1 MFEILAST
9 FVLLQLAMSVTYLI
23 EIAILGRR
31 ICGVRL
37 RLLPRL
43 QA

>member
-9 FVLLQLAMSVTYLI
+9 FVLLQLAMSVTDLI
-23 EIAILGRR
+23 KIAIPGPR
-31 ICGVRL
+31 IRGVRL
-37 RLLPRL
+37 RLLPIV